1 MRHGVEIRWQAFL
14 LAVLPS
20 LLAACAGGGPLVKAG
35 STNLVSGRLSIVAG
49 MEWTRMTGYREQLW
63 TIDGPQLNSLHLIPS
78 VREREFIFLGERQ
91 TKRRPDGAFYHRGM
105 RADELRDLI
114 ADGMRAAGAVNV
126 VASNLRPADFGGREG
141 LRFEMTMDNPAGL
154 KYRAMA
160 AAFEHDKGLAL
171 ALYYAPAEYYYPR
184 DEAKVSAMLDT
195 LRWK

>member
-1 MRHGVEIRWQAFL
+1 MKHWIRGLIVAAL
-14 LAVLPS
+14 TL
-20 LLAACAGGGPLVKAG
+20 LLAACASGGPLVTPGRTTAG
-35 STNLVSGRLSIVAG
+35 GNLSIEAG
-49 MEWTRMTGYREQLW
+49 MEWTRMGGMREQLW
-63 TIDGPQLNSLHLIPS
+63 TIDGPQLNSLHLIAN

-91 TKRRPDGAFYHRGM
+91 TTRRPDGAFYHRGM

-126 VASNLRPADFGGREG
+126 VASNLRQVDFGGREG
-141 LRFEMTMDNPAGL
+141 LRFEMAMDNQAGL

-160 AAFEHDKGLAL
+160 AAFEHENGLAL
-171 ALYYAPAEYYYPR
+171 ALFYAPAEYYYPR

>member
-1 MRHGVEIRWQAFL
+1 MKRLRGWLVAAL
-14 LAVLPS
+14 VL
-20 LLAACAGGGPLVKAG
+20 LLAACASGGPLVTPGPQRVG
-35 STNLVSGRLSIVAG
+35 SRLSIDAG
-49 MEWTRMTGYREQLW
+49 MEWTRMQGMREQLW
-63 TIDGPQLNSLHLIPS
+63 TIDGPQLNSLHLIPI

-105 RADELRDLI
+105 RPDELRDLI

-126 VASNLRPADFGGREG
+126 VVTNLRPADFGGREG
-141 LRFEMTMDNPAGL
+141 LRFEMAMDNEAGL

-171 ALYYAPAEYYYPR
+171 ALFYAPVEHYYPR
-184 DEAKVSAMLDT
+184 DEAKVSAMLDS

>member
-1 MRHGVEIRWQAFL
+1 MRRMR
-14 LAVLPS
+14 AVIVVVLVL
-20 LLAACAGGGPLVKAG
+20 LLAACAAGGPLVTPGPQRIG
-35 STNLVSGRLSIVAG
+35 SQLTIEAG
-49 MEWTRMTGYREQLW
+49 MEWTRTQGLREQLW
-63 TIDGPQLNSLHLIPS
+63 TIDGPQLNSLHLIPV

-114 ADGMRAAGAVNV
+114 TDGMRASGAVNIV
-126 VASNLRPADFGGREG
+126 VTNLRPVDFGGREG
-141 LRFEMTMDNPAGL
+141 LRFEMALDNETGL

-160 AAFEHDKGLAL
+160 AAFEHEKGLAL
-171 ALYYAPAEYYYPR
+171 ALFYAPVEYYYPR

>member
-1 MRHGVEIRWQAFL
+1 MKHRIRGLIVAAL
-14 LAVLPS
+14 TL
-20 LLAACAGGGPLVKAG
+20 LLAACASGGPLVTPGRTTAG
-35 STNLVSGRLSIVAG
+35 GNLSIEAG
-49 MEWTRMTGYREQLW
+49 MEWTRMGGMREQLW
-63 TIDGPQLNSLHLIPS
+63 TIDGPTLNSLHLIAR

-91 TKRRPDGAFYHRGM
+91 TTRRPDGAFYHRGM

-126 VASNLRPADFGGREG
+126 VASNLRPVDFGGREG
-141 LRFEMTMDNPAGL
+141 LRFEMAMDNQAGL

-160 AAFEHDKGLAL
+160 AAFEHENGLAL
-171 ALYYAPAEYYYPR
+171 ALFYAPAEYYYPR

>member
-1 MRHGVEIRWQAFL
+1 MKHLRL
-14 LAVLPS
+14 LLLSVLIA
-20 LLAACAGGGPLVKAG
+20 LLGACASGGPLVTPGRTTAG
-35 STNLVSGRLSIVAG
+35 GGLSIDAG
-49 MEWTRMTGYREQLW
+49 MEWTRMGGMREQLW
-63 TIDGPQLNSLHLIPS
+63 TIDGPQLNSLHLIAN

-91 TKRRPDGAFYHRGM
+91 TTRRPDGAFYHRGM

-126 VASNLRPADFGGREG
+126 VASNLRPVDFGGREG
-141 LRFEMTMDNPAGL
+141 LRFEMAMDNQAGL

-160 AAFEHDKGLAL
+160 AAFEHENGLAL
-171 ALYYAPAEYYYPR
+171 ALFYAPAEYYYPR

>member
-1 MRHGVEIRWQAFL
+1 MKHMHVIVTIV
-14 LAVLPS
+14 LAL
-20 LLAACAGGGPLVKAG
+20 LLAACASGGPLVQPGRTTAG
-35 STNLVSGRLSIVAG
+35 GDLSIEAG
-49 MEWTRMTGYREQLW
+49 MEWTRMGNTREQLW
-63 TIDGPQLNSLHLIPS
+63 TLDGPLLNTLYLIPT
-78 VREREFIFLGERQ
+78 VREREFIFLGNRQ
-91 TKRRPDGAFYHRGM
+91 TRRRPDGAFYHRGM

-114 ADGMRAAGAVNV
+114 VDGMRATGAVNI

-141 LRFEMTMDNPAGL
+141 LRFDMTMDNESGL

-171 ALYYAPAEYYYPR
+171 ALFYAPVEYYYPR

>member
-1 MRHGVEIRWQAFL
+1 MNRLRGW
-14 LAVLPS
+14 LATALVL
-20 LLAACAGGGPLVKAG
+20 LLAACASGGPLVTPGTQRVG
-35 STNLVSGRLSIVAG
+35 SRLSIDAG
-49 MEWTRMTGYREQLW
+49 MEWTRMQGMREQLW
-63 TIDGPQLNSLHLIPS
+63 TIDGPRLNSLHLIPI

-91 TKRRPDGAFYHRGM
+91 TRRRPDGAFYHRGM

-126 VASNLRPADFGGREG
+126 VVTNFRPADFGGREG
-141 LRFEMTMDNPAGL
+141 LRFEMAMDNDAGL

-171 ALYYAPAEYYYPR
+171 ALFYAPAEYYYPR
-184 DEAKVSAMLDT
+184 DEARVSAMLDT